1 VSAWVEI
8 LRLRAAAQR
17 FAQDDGWGRAAGQ
30 CFAQDDGG
38 DDTMNWKRA
47 FYGIAAA
54 VPIVGLLGYGMTK
67 DPREII
73 SPLPGKVAPD
83 FALSTF
89 ATGSRPALPVNVG
102 DTVRLSSQKG
112 NVIVVNY
119 WASWC
124 TECRYEHAALT
135 ETAASY
141 VSAAPDVRFL
151 GVLYNDKP
159 DRGLEWIQRMGGQS
173 YPSLDDPGARAAID
187 YGVYGVPET
196 FFVGKDGRVAY
207 KHVGPITA
215 DVLRQKVDSLRAV
228 PGP

>member
-1 VSAWVEI
+1 
-8 LRLRAAAQR
+8 
-17 FAQDDGWGRAAGQ
+17 
-30 CFAQDDGG
+30 
-38 DDTMNWKRA
+38 MNWKRA

-54 VPIVGLLGYGMTK
+54 VPIVGLLAYGMTK
-67 DPREII
+67 DPRQII
-73 SPLPGKVAPD
+73 SPLPGKLAPD
-83 FALSTF
+83 FALTSF
-89 ATGSRPALPVNVG
+89 ATGSRPALPVQVG

-112 NVIVVNY
+112 KVVVVNY

-135 ETAASY
+135 ETAEAY
-141 VSAAPDVRFL
+141 VATAPDVRFL

-159 DRGLEWIQRMGGQS
+159 DRGIEWIQRMGGQS

-215 DVLRQKVDSLRAV
+215 ELLRQKVDSLRAV